1 MFSSFVI
8 SLLGKRLGLAFA
20 KVLPYLLVTL
30 AVVAIGWLIFDKGY
44 DRGVEVTE
52 QKYKTAIEEER
63 HRQIEANDAALQAAL
78 RRQRELEQLLE
89 ERNAEIAEILKEA
102 EEDPDADRRAI
113 NADSVRRID
122 RIR

>member
-78 RRQRELEQLLE
+78 RRQRELEQRLE
-89 ERNAEIAEILKEA
+89 ERNAEIAEILREA